1 MSNKF
6 KDLINKHQISQSKL
20 AGIIGVS
27 RPTIIKI
34 LSGERELRVSEA
46 DKLAMNLGISTTE
59 IFGETAEVEIILEKN
74 LSKKNPK
81 IKQRISV
88 PARNVEKFK
97 NALLYITQ
105 KIGALPNVGQT
116 VLYKILYFCDFDYYE
131 KYEEQ
136 LIGATY
142 IKNHFGPTPREF
154 SAVVKEMV
162 KEGKIEEITTK
173 FFDKDQKKYIP
184 VISPDLSVFSGRELQ
199 HIDEEIARLGHKTAK
214 ELSDF
219 SHQDVPWISTEI
231 GKDISYE
238 AVFYRTK
245 ETSVRTYEKN

>member
-1 MSNKF
+1 MSDKF
-6 KDLINKHQISQSKL
+6 KKLLDKHQISQSEL
-20 AGIIGVS
+20 ARIIEVS
-27 RPTIIKI
+27 RPSVIKI
-34 LSGERELRVSEA
+34 LSGKRELRMSEA
-46 DKLAMNLGISTTE
+46 GKLAMNLGISTAE
-59 IFGETAEVEIILEKN
+59 IFGETSEVEIILEKK
-74 LSKKNPK
+74 SAKKNSK

-154 SAVVKEMV
+154 SAIVKEMM
-162 KEGKIEEITTK
+162 KDGQIEEVVRK
-173 FFDKDQKKYIP
+173 FYDKDQKAYLSAKN
-184 VISPDLSVFSGRELQ
+184 PDLSVFSGRELQ

-219 SHQDVPWISTEI
+219 SHQDVPWISTVI
-231 GKDISYE
+231 GKEIPYE

-245 ETSVRTYEKN
+245 ETSVRTYEKD